1 MNSWIFLTPKPFHPF
16 NFSTFIHL
24 NFFTFSTF
32 HLFNFSTFSFKPF
45 HPSPEDAKT
54 LATELLQAAQGL
66 LRCLLNVETRLGIE
80 LVGIADNLFL
90 DALGCEVLTG
100 QGQVLPLYLDGRKS
114 CPRVPLRHAG
124 MTGQPLAAQDFPTQ
138 EAMTDIGLRA
148 ETMDGRRISANTPDV
163 VQHSRLPEERLVST
177 QFGVR
182 LGYLQRP
189 PRHVLAVPEQNLF
202 QRLIA
207 FAILMNQLV
216 YHLILYLLPFECT
229 KVQIILHSS
238 FLILHFFVPLQAKQE
253 ESLSH

>member
-1 MNSWIFLTPKPFHPF
+1 M
-16 NFSTFIHL
+16 
-24 NFFTFSTF
+24 
-32 HLFNFSTFSFKPF
+32 
-45 HPSPEDAKT
+45 
-54 LATELLQAAQGL
+54 
-66 LRCLLNVETRLGIE
+66 R
-80 LVGIADNLFL
+80 
-90 DALGCEVLTG
+90 
-100 QGQVLPLYLDGRKS
+100 QGQVLVHYLAGSKPCTCVTFS
-114 CPRVPLRHAG
+114 YPG
-124 MTGQPLAAQDFPTQ
+124 MTGQAFTSKNFCPKDTVP
-138 EAMTDIGLRA
+138 DIRLRA

-182 LGYLQRP
+182 LGYLQRS
-189 PRHVLAVPEQNLF
+189 PRHVLAVPEQHLL
-202 QRLIA
+202 QQLIA